1 MDHAPA
7 PAPLPV
13 VFTEPGTSWFDTTLA
28 AVAIVKAAHALDWAL
43 RGDAAH
49 HAAHWV
55 HVTRASLL
63 AAPDLE
69 AVLREDGLCPA
80 SAGTVARRIA
90 PLAERAR
97 RGCELPHHQWLGIAS
112 ADGVPE
118 RDRPV
123 LPVLARLALDA
134 ANTLAPPDPSG
145 PLVIAPRLACV
156 SRSDARDGL
165 WAGILATRLD
175 PPGLLEREVLD
186 LLGLAVR
193 VLVDGHAGFDDWLPR
208 PSDPTVRVRIPAE
221 HRGVPLALCPFVA
234 SPRAAL
240 DALGDGA
247 VFDAV
252 LERVEGAFNAFHHA
266 QRRILQ

>member
-1 MDHAPA
+1 M
-7 PAPLPV
+7 
-13 VFTEPGTSWFDTTLA
+13 FTEPGASCIDTTLG
-28 AVAIVKAAHALDWAL
+28 AVAIAKAAHALDWAL

-55 HVTRASLL
+55 HVTRASVL

-69 AVLREDGLCPA
+69 AALREDGLCPA
-80 SAGTVARRIA
+80 SAATVARRIA
-90 PLAERAR
+90 PLAERTR
-97 RGCELPHHQWLGIAS
+97 IGCELPHHQWLGIAS

-134 ANTLAPPDPSG
+134 AHTLAPPDPSG
-145 PLVIAPRLACV
+145 PLVITPRLARV
-156 SRSDARDGL
+156 SGPVARDAP
-165 WAGILATRLD
+165 WVGILATRLD

-221 HRGVPLALCPFVA
+221 HCGAPLAFCPFVA
-234 SPRAAL
+234 SAHAAL
-240 DALGDGA
+240 DALGGDA

-252 LERVEGAFNAFHHA
+252 VEHVEGAFNASQDA
-266 QRRILQ
+266 QRRTPQ